1 MDAIIMNMIIEDMNE
16 LLQEMRTKMKA
27 RIKKYKKDKN
37 EEMVI
42 STYHVLLMMEKE
54 GSEILY
60 WYSMCPNIAHNR
72 LAEFVEKYKEEAS

>member
-1 MDAIIMNMIIEDMNE
+1 MDSVIMNMIIEDMQG

-27 RIKKYKKDKN
+27 RIKKYKKEKN

-54 GSEILY
+54 GAEILY

-72 LAEFVEKYKEEAS
+72 LVEFVEKYKEEAS